1 MVVIVS
7 LNFNYNLPRALH
19 MFKKSVPFL
28 FVLLW
33 STGFIG
39 AKYGLP
45 YASTG
50 DFLSIRTLANILV
63 FVVLILALKQPK
75 LTKPQIFHASVTGL
89 LIHGAYL
96 GGVFGAIEYG
106 IPAGLTAIIVG
117 LQPLFTALIA
127 ISLFKSTVTKTQ
139 WLALVLGLL
148 GLVLVVAQ
156 SLELTG
162 MSHQALVYALVAL
175 LGITIGT
182 LYQKHYCQNQPLLPS
197 VCWQYVASLLVFT
210 PLALF
215 DESTPIQWHIEFIL
229 SLAWLVLALSV
240 AAILLLMYMV
250 EQGDAARV
258 TAYFYLV
265 PPATALEAWL
275 LFDEQLAV
283 ITIIGMAL
291 CAVSVYVVS
300 RNR

>member
-1 MVVIVS
+1 
-7 LNFNYNLPRALH
+7 

-45 YASTG
+45 YASAG
-50 DFLSIRTLANILV
+50 DFLSIRTVATILV
-63 FVVLILALKQPK
+63 FVVLIIVLKQPK
-75 LTKPQIFHASVTGL
+75 LTTQQIFHASITGL

-96 GGVFGAIEYG
+96 GGVFSAIDRG

-127 ISLFKSTVTKTQ
+127 IYLFKVTVSKIQ
-139 WLALVLGLL
+139 WLALLLGLL

-156 SLELTG
+156 SIELTG
-162 MSHQALVYALVAL
+162 VSHQALVYALIAL

-182 LYQKHYCQNQPLLPS
+182 LYQKRYCQHQPLLPS
-197 VCWQYVASLLVFT
+197 VCWQYVASLLVFA

-215 DESTPIQWHIEFIL
+215 GESTPIQWHIEFIL
-229 SLAWLVLALSV
+229 SLTWLVLALSV
-240 AAILLLMYMV
+240 AAMLLLMYMV

-283 ITIIGMAL
+283 STIIGMTL
-291 CAVSVYVVS
+291 CAVSVYVIS